1 MKLRYSPFSP
11 YARKVAV
18 VAIEVGLDA
27 RLDRI
32 NTIPNDAAGD
42 LKKDNPLG
50 KVPVLLTDDGE
61 ALYDSPVICE
71 YLDSHAMGAKVF
83 PEAGRERW
91 RALRLQAL
99 ADGVMDAALLCR
111 EESRRPPD
119 RQYPDWVSRQKSKV
133 NQALDDLEKRVGELD
148 GKLTIGQIAVGC
160 ALGYLDFRFA
170 ADDWRKA
177 RPKLAKWYESF
188 ARRPSM
194 LTTRHQG

>member
-1 MKLRYSPFSP
+1 MQLRYSPFSP

-27 RLDRI
+27 KLDRI
-32 NTIPNDAAGD
+32 NTISNDAAGD

-50 KVPVLLTDDGE
+50 KVPALLTDDGE
-61 ALYDSPVICE
+61 ALYNSPVICE
-71 YLDSHAMGAKVF
+71 YLDSLAMGTMVF

-133 NQALDDLEKRVGELD
+133 NHALDDLEKRVAELD
-148 GKLTIGQIAVGC
+148 GNLTIGQIAVGC

-177 RPKLAKWYESF
+177 RPNLAKWYGSF
-188 ARRPSM
+188 AKRPSM